1 MSFIRTVITASLC
14 LIAMFTLHCSR
25 DDRTGSAER
34 DTLTIHVPDQ
44 DERILGPNGAHPW
57 FLVFLGLAVGP
68 ETSDTPDPRLLDRW
82 EHTPDYTEWTLH
94 VREGIQWGDG
104 VPVTAE
110 DVKFSLE
117 LWTDPDVFYEYRF
130 FEEITILD
138 SHRLRVR
145 FKEPVT
151 GKIFVYNWLAM
162 LPRHLLASF
171 DLDDIYTWPFWIQ
184 PVGNGPYRYV
194 RHIPKVMTELETNP
208 GYYGEEPGIPKVVLR
223 FGGNGTTELLSGNVD
238 IATRIKPLQAVQLAA
253 DPRFRIYYKVKYG
266 SHVGILWNHRNPL
279 FQDAEV
285 RRALTLSIDRH
296 ELNQVL
302 NYPDDL
308 PIFDV
313 PATQRHFRSGTVPNP
328 MPFDPERAARLLA
341 EAGWIDTDDDGIRE
355 KDGQEFRFTLSTTEL
370 EATEAVYIQDQ
381 YRRVGVQMEISTY
394 DRTAL
399 KLKTREPHDFDAAI
413 FTYNYIE
420 HFDEFRDSGY
430 KNPEVSR
437 LRDAI
442 WFTIDQEAADRD
454 LRELW
459 RIFEA
464 EIPITYLHP
473 TLSYLA
479 AHRRVKG
486 LENDMDLFSNV
497 EYLSLED

>member
-1 MSFIRTVITASLC
+1 
-14 LIAMFTLHCSR
+14 
-25 DDRTGSAER
+25 
-34 DTLTIHVPDQ
+34 
-44 DERILGPNGAHPW
+44 
-57 FLVFLGLAVGP
+57 
-68 ETSDTPDPRLLDRW
+68 
-82 EHTPDYTEWTLH
+82 
-94 VREGIQWGDG
+94 
-104 VPVTAE
+104 
-110 DVKFSLE
+110 
-117 LWTDPDVFYEYRF
+117 
-130 FEEITILD
+130 
-138 SHRLRVR
+138 
-145 FKEPVT
+145 
-151 GKIFVYNWLAM
+151 
-162 LPRHLLASF
+162 
-171 DLDDIYTWPFWIQ
+171 
-184 PVGNGPYRYV
+184 
-194 RHIPKVMTELETNP
+194 
-208 GYYGEEPGIPKVVLR
+208 
-223 FGGNGTTELLSGNVD
+223 
-238 IATRIKPLQAVQLAA
+238 
-253 DPRFRIYYKVKYG
+253 VKYQ
-266 SHVGILWNHRNPL
+266 SHVAILWNHRNPL

-285 RRALTLSIDRH
+285 RRALTLSIDRR

-302 NYPDDL
+302 NYPANL
-308 PIFDV
+308 PVFDV
-313 PATQRHFRSGTVPNP
+313 PATQRHFRAGTVPDP